1 MAKAYYYTARVN
13 PPKERGE
20 DFEYFKAYSK
30 KQIKKHCENNGWELV
45 AVYDPIEKPVHG
57 TYYND
62 ITEVYY
68 ERGF

>member
-1 MAKAYYYTARVN
+1 MKAYYYTAKVN

-30 KQIKKHCENNGWELV
+30 KQIKKHLANNECE
-45 AVYDPIEKPVHG
+45 AVEILDPTEKPTHG
-57 TYYND
+57 IYYQD